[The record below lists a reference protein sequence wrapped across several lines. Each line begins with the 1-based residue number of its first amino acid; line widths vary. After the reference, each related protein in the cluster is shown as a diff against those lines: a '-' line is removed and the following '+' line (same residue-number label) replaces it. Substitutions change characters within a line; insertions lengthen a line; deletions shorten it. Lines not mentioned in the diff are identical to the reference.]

1 VFCDSRC
8 GLSDF
13 KCERDE
19 PAVSDLV
26 LGQPEL
32 LASGADE
39 DGVAVSDQIPESPD
53 HGERER
59 VERHDVHLGAS
70 AAENLICA
78 GGDARHRG
86 TREREEQDPIVGF
99 AFCYSFKMGVSC
111 GERAGRLSDT
121 RSAEHDSEFGL
132 RRYDSLLLRVLRGE
146 CHGRSGMSMRPSVS
160 PQTASIADRAI
171 GGCRVSA

>member
-1 VFCDSRC
+1 C

-13 KCERDE
+13 ECERDE

-59 VERHDVHLGAS
+59 VERRDVHLGAS
-70 AAENLICA
+70 AAENLVCA
-78 GGDARHRG
+78 GGYERDRG
-86 TREREEQDPIVGF
+86 TREGEEQDPIVGF

-121 RSAEHDSEFGL
+121 RPPSTTVSSACVATTRCCSGFCGANVMVDQGCRCVRAY
-132 RRYDSLLLRVLRGE
+132 RRRLLRSR
-146 CHGRSGMSMRPSVS
+146 
-160 PQTASIADRAI
+160 T
-171 GGCRVSA
+171 